1 MQQILEVVCVIAKKT
16 FFFHTYSEFLLLL
29 LSNCETLE
37 RSVFLSSIRTKKIE
51 FLVVSSLLLTILPY
65 VVKGQYIKLQIVK
78 VSHTRRKSALCAH
91 ASSYSWAK
99 IKLCSRILTV
109 LKVLHSTQRS
119 CFLRVRSETASKCS
133 NDFNFS
139 GK

>member
-1 MQQILEVVCVIAKKT
+1 MCVIAKT
-16 FFFHTYSEFLLLL
+16 FFFIRTILNLFCCCPCQTVNPCKEVF
-29 LSNCETLE
+29 
-37 RSVFLSSIRTKKIE
+37 FLSSIRTKKIE